1 MKMENVKE
9 AELEQLTAQVRACQR
24 CPLGRLRTQAVPGEG
39 RIDADLMFVGE
50 GPGFHEDRQGRP
62 FVGSSGHLIEG
73 LLQGVG
79 LTRQDCFIGN
89 VIKCRPPE
97 NRDPLP
103 QEIEAC
109 KPYLERQIALI
120 DPLLIVTLGRFSMA
134 HFFPPTARITRIHGQ
149 PLRLDRYIVLPLYH
163 PAAVLRNPGW
173 HQDLENDF
181 AKIPALLAEA
191 RQIRQ
196 SQTASPDDFEQLR
209 LL

>member
-1 MKMENVKE
+1 MLPPDLPRL
-9 AELEQLTAQVRACQR
+9 AEQIRSCQR

-39 RIDADLMFVGE
+39 RADAELMFVGE
-50 GPGFHEDRQGRP
+50 GPGFHEDLQGRP
-62 FVGSSGHLIEG
+62 FVGNSGQLLEG
-73 LLQGVG
+73 LLQSIG
-79 LTRQDCFIGN
+79 LARQDCFIAN

-109 KPYLERQIALI
+109 KPYLEQQIVLI

-134 HFFPPTARITRIHGQ
+134 HFFPPTARITRVHGQ
-149 PLRLDRYIVLPLYH
+149 PLHLERCIVLPLYH

-173 HQDLENDF
+173 RQDLVVDF

-191 RQIRQ
+191 RQLRQ
-196 SQTASPDDFEQLR
+196 PPPPPPPTFEQLS

>member
-1 MKMENVKE
+1 MKNVKE
-9 AELEQLTAQVRACQR
+9 AELEQLTAQVLACQR

-39 RIDADLMFVGE
+39 RIDAELMFVGE

-62 FVGSSGHLIEG
+62 FVGSSGQLLEG
-73 LLQGVG
+73 LLQGIG
-79 LTRQDCFIGN
+79 LTRQECFIGN

-149 PLRLDRYIVLPLYH
+149 PLRLDRCIVLPLYH

-191 RQIRQ
+191 RQLRQ
-196 SQTASPDDFEQLR
+196 PQAASPDDFEQLR

>member
-1 MKMENVKE
+1 MLPPTLPHL
-9 AELEQLTAQVRACQR
+9 AEQIRACQR

-39 RIDADLMFVGE
+39 RADAELMFIGE

-62 FVGSSGHLIEG
+62 FVGNSGQMLDE
-73 LLQGVG
+73 LLQGIG
-79 LTRQDCFIGN
+79 LARQDCFITN

-109 KPYLERQIALI
+109 KPYLEQQIALV
-120 DPLLIVTLGRFSMA
+120 DPLLIVTLGRYSMA
-134 HFFPPTARITRIHGQ
+134 HFFAANARITHIHGQ
-149 PLRLDRYIVLPLYH
+149 PLRLERAIVLPLYH

-173 HQDLENDF
+173 RQDLAADF
-181 AKIPALLAEA
+181 ATIPALLAEA
-191 RQIRQ
+191 RQLRQ
-196 SQTASPDDFEQLR
+196 PPPPPPPAFEQLT